1 MAAFTK
7 MTTAP
12 AAAAPAAEP
21 ARARPRSAAEAHAL
35 HADFV
40 WRSLARL
47 GVRDEDLADMLQE
60 VFLVVHRRLHT
71 YDGSSKL
78 TSWLFGICLRVAAA
92 YRRRA
97 HRTRERERP
106 LSEAREPAAPA
117 DAFDPERTLA
127 ARQQLAAILDA
138 MPLEKR
144 AIFVMFEIDGMSS
157 QEIADSLDM
166 PVGTVHSRLY
176 AARRAF
182 AQVLERQRARA
193 AREA

>member
-7 MTTAP
+7 MTTART
-12 AAAAPAAEP
+12 AAAALVEP
-21 ARARPRSAAEAHAL
+21 AHTRPLSAAEAHAL

-47 GVRDEDLADMLQE
+47 GVHDDDLADTLQE

-71 YDGSSKL
+71 YDGSAKL
-78 TSWLFGICLRVAAA
+78 TSWLFGICLRVARA

-97 HRTRERERP
+97 YRTRERP
-106 LSEAREPAAPA
+106 LSEAREPAVP
-117 DAFDPERTLA
+117 DAYDVERALA

-157 QEIADSLDM
+157 QEIAESLDM
-166 PVGTVHSRLY
+166 PVGTVHSRLH
-176 AARRAF
+176 AARRVF
-182 AQVLERQRARA
+182 AQALGRMRARA
-193 AREA
+193 ARET